1 MELVGVYFLSSS
13 FQIDCRMINSIDT
26 IICNCFSHPGEPKYF
41 PSPYGA
47 LVPVAEFQ
55 NLQLN

>member
-1 MELVGVYFLSSS
+1 MEPVGVYFLSSS

-26 IICNCFSHPGEPKYF
+26 IICNSFSHPREPKYF